1 MNFFKN
7 FSSYKGQIVE
17 YYCRTL
23 ADICKYTGIHN
34 YEFNKSGIVYKPQ
47 KSLVDFFIKVLGK
60 LSKLGFSN
68 RALAK
73 KMNSYCI
80 SNLLY
85 SEIKP
90 WNADDISLI
99 LAAQEN
105 GSKKFLPLNYHQL
118 KKGEKRWK
126 NAAPFLINLI

>member
-7 FSSYKGQIVE
+7 FKSCQGQLVE
-17 YYCRTL
+17 FCFKTL
-23 ADICKYTGIHN
+23 SDVSKYTGIHN

-90 WNADDISLI
+90 WNANDVSLI

-105 GSKKFLPLNYHQL
+105 G
-118 KKGEKRWK
+118 
-126 NAAPFLINLI
+126 LIIIN